1 LCKVKKSSE
10 EGVVSTVVADLN
22 CKVIQA
28 GNSAG
33 SIWRLTESEDLNA
46 NLVRFSVGSGV
57 EEHLNDEVD
66 VVILGVSGEGKVVV
80 EGKIYAL
87 STGTLVFVPKGA
99 RRSILGTSDRFAY
112 LSIHRNRRGV
122 RIGRREN
129 V

>member
-1 LCKVKKSSE
+1 M
-10 EGVVSTVVADLN
+10 STVVADLV
-22 CKVIQA
+22 CKATQA

-33 SIWRLTESEDLNA
+33 TIWKLTESEDLNA
-46 NLVRFSVGSGV
+46 NLVRFSVGSGI

-66 VVILGVSGEGKVVV
+66 VMILGISGEGKVVI
-80 EGKIYAL
+80 EGKDHAL

-99 RRSILGTSDRFAY
+99 RRSILSTSERFAY
-112 LSIHRNRRGV
+112 LSVHRKRRGV